1 LDHDP
6 VLSAFLSATQAVVFF
21 GGPHRGMIT
30 KDIENYLA
38 DQFPGHIAR
47 QKIVAELRQ
56 DDEST
61 KRELQDFIDLVGP
74 FFIISICE
82 RKPSRTLVPQE
93 SEGQVRKWDRVGQEY
108 VPVVEN
114 SAVLNLPSRFEIR
127 IPIDSDHS
135 NMAKFDHKD
144 LTYQALLGYLKEIE
158 QISSPAAYPWT
169 NLLNSGRRRLPSH
182 DKVEEAESDI
192 INQKALINVA
202 IKIVRS
208 YRTSV
213 LRVLDQNVADQASL
227 LLSIEVALLEA
238 RNYLSLLQC
247 SSQGGKTVAR
257 AIVMEYCETMNNLIV
272 LLDVLSTHTAN
283 FTSYPRQPHL
293 PRQQLPQILQRLERL
308 KQQASRILSYEI
320 SQLYHSLGS
329 ASALQ
334 NEASKKISTLA
345 NMSITQFD
353 LDNLSHL
360 DPQWVP
366 YTDLYFAT
374 GATSE
379 TDREEKNW
387 LERLVATFTQ
397 FNAQNLKLQPRR
409 FGAFD
414 YENQL
419 RKVMVEFRPYLPK
432 LWETRPTEYDRQKW
446 QVIKLGRML
455 RAATASDAAA
465 SFPCVPLL
473 FLSECRTSSPPT
485 FVLIYAAE
493 NLYSLDEAVRFSPP
507 PSPQQRL
514 RLALRLARSIAAL
527 HLAGIVH
534 GVINPENIYLR
545 YDPGLHAR
553 SDPFNISIDEAMAML
568 AGFDIARDFAG
579 RSSKLDVEDTDLR
592 VYLHPERMGWGGE
605 KEMQHPRYDVFSLG
619 LVMIEIGLWKRF
631 KMLQKYQ
638 NADTD
643 EERKEFSMQLR
654 GHFKGNAIDGYMDE
668 RYRAIVSYCLGRR
681 ADPIIQE
688 DDLEIGLHSASVLPL
703 GIPNAVRVVQ
713 ALTKILGE
721 SESS

>member
-1 LDHDP
+1 
-6 VLSAFLSATQAVVFF
+6 
-21 GGPHRGMIT
+21 MIT
-30 KDIENYLA
+30 EDIENYLA
-38 DQFPGHIAR
+38 DQFPDHIAR

-56 DDEST
+56 DDDGT

-74 FFIISICE
+74 FFIISIYE
-82 RKPSRTLVPQE
+82 RKPSRTLVTQE
-93 SEGQVRKWDRVGQEY
+93 SEEQVRKWDRVGQEY
-108 VPVVEN
+108 VPVMEN

-127 IPIDSDHS
+127 IPIESDHS
-135 NMAKFDHKD
+135 NMAKFDHKN

-158 QISSPAAYPWT
+158 QISSSAAYPWT
-169 NLLNSGRRRLPSH
+169 NLLNSGTRRLPSH
-182 DKVEEAESDI
+182 DKPEEAESDTVG
-192 INQKALINVA
+192 QKALIDVA

-208 YRTSV
+208 YRTSE
-213 LRVLDQNVADQASL
+213 LRVSEPNVPDEAAL
-227 LLSIEVALLEA
+227 LPCIEIALLEA
-238 RNYLSLLQC
+238 RNYLSLLQ
-247 SSQGGKTVAR
+247 SSGRGGKTGAR
-257 AIVMEYCETMNNLIV
+257 AIVMDYCETLNNLIV

-283 FTSYPRQPHL
+283 SASYPGQPLL
-293 PRQQLPQILQRLERL
+293 PGQQLPQILQRLERL
-308 KQQASRILSYEI
+308 KQKASRILSSEI

-329 ASALQ
+329 VSAPQ

-353 LDNLSHL
+353 LDNLSHQ

-366 YTDLYFAT
+366 YTGLYFAT

-387 LERLVATFTQ
+387 LERLVETFTQ
-397 FNAQNLKLQPRR
+397 FKAQNLKLQPRR

-446 QVIKLGRML
+446 QVLKLGRML
-455 RAATASDAAA
+455 RAATAGDTAA

-493 NLYSLDEAVRFSPP
+493 NLYSLDEAVRFSPA
-507 PSPQQRL
+507 PSLQQRL

-534 GVINPENIYLR
+534 GGINPENIYLR
-545 YDPGLHAR
+545 YDQGLYAR
-553 SDPFNISIDEAMAML
+553 SSPFNMSIDKAMPML
-568 AGFDIARDFAG
+568 AGFDIARDFVG
-579 RSSKLDVEDTDLR
+579 YSSKLDVEDTDLR

-638 NADTD
+638 KADTD

-654 GHFKGNAIDGYMDE
+654 GHFKGNATDGHMDE
-668 RYRAIVSYCLGRR
+668 RYCAIVSYCLGRR
-681 ADPIIQE
+681 ADPVIQE
-688 DDLEIGLHSASVLPL
+688 ADLEMGTHNASVFPL

-721 SESS
+721 SDI